1 MDYLLKNLNL
11 FSGKGNEALKNAAI
25 WVAGSKIKF
34 AGSFEALPEMPQGTV
49 EKDLA
54 GKFVMAGMTETHAHL
69 SFADASPFAI
79 GETLVEEATLTAVRN
94 ARLMLGSGFTSAVS
108 FGSTYKIDVALRDAI
123 SQGSVIGPRLLAAG
137 RDLGATAS
145 NVDSGGGLSQIADG
159 PWALRKAVREQRKIG
174 VDVVKIF
181 IDGEAINK
189 QNPPGELSFTDEEV
203 SAAVAE
209 AHRRGMRVA
218 CHARSAAAVKQ
229 AVRAEVD
236 FIGHANYLDLEAVD
250 MLHEKKDSIFVG
262 PAIAWEVSYL
272 EKCESIGVTRETV
285 IGQGYQKEID
295 ATIETVAKLREAGI
309 KLVVG
314 GDYGISIA
322 PHGTYAK
329 DLEYFV
335 DLFGMSNAEAILC
348 ATKNGG
354 LAFDPYG
361 SVGTIEEG
369 SLADL
374 VIVDGDPLND
384 IRVLQDHSKL
394 QIMKNGLLY
403 QDLTNTNPYLIVDC

>member
-1 MDYLLKNLNL
+1 MNYLLKNLNL
-11 FSGKGNEALKNAAI
+11 FSGTRNDALKNAAI
-25 WVAGSKIKF
+25 WVAGNRIKF
-34 AGSFEALPEMPQGTV
+34 AGSFEALPEMPQATV

-209 AHRRGMRVA
+209 AFFAPRIIRRRQ
-218 CHARSAAAVKQ
+218 RT
-229 AVRAEVD
+229 RR
-236 FIGHANYLDLEAVD
+236 LE
-250 MLHEKKDSIFVG
+250 
-262 PAIAWEVSYL
+262 
-272 EKCESIGVTRETV
+272 TR
-285 IGQGYQKEID
+285 
-295 ATIETVAKLREAGI
+295 
-309 KLVVG
+309 
-314 GDYGISIA
+314 
-322 PHGTYAK
+322 
-329 DLEYFV
+329 
-335 DLFGMSNAEAILC
+335 
-348 ATKNGG
+348 
-354 LAFDPYG
+354 
-361 SVGTIEEG
+361 
-369 SLADL
+369 
-374 VIVDGDPLND
+374 
-384 IRVLQDHSKL
+384 
-394 QIMKNGLLY
+394 
-403 QDLTNTNPYLIVDC
+403 